1 MMFDV
6 NQEQSNGYTFLGL
19 FSGAGGLDLG
29 FSKAGFVHTES
40 SDILP
45 YAVETMRRNRP
56 EWDVRCQDVRDYTPS
71 FSRDLD
77 VLLAGFPCQGF
88 SLGGNR
94 DASDERNQLYRQV
107 VRIANIMQPR
117 VVVMEN
123 VLNLRTMIHPATGKP
138 FAQQIA
144 EEMAEIGYTTRFQFF
159 RVSGYGV
166 PQTRRR
172 FIFICYRGDT
182 LAHYAFPQP
191 TRETTIRNFIYDLGQ
206 DTAIQLPNHDPQ
218 WGFDSYVHTE
228 THRPF
233 DPAEEVVPVRFS
245 RTASEG
251 TPLRTF
257 DAPFPAVDTATVWG
271 WAQGNVKATRIDKQR
286 LAGDALFVRNPN
298 SQARL
303 WRVSASRLH
312 PFTAREYARLQT
324 FPDNWEFIGQN
335 KREVQLQIGN
345 AVPVVFAKRI
355 AMSVAEALEV
365 ADGRRERQRGM
376 VEMTLF
382 PIIST
387 PSPSGQKTVAN
398 GM

>member
-1 MMFDV
+1 MFDIR
-6 NQEQSNGYTFLGL
+6 QEESNGYTFLGL

-29 FSKAGFVHTES
+29 FSKAGFEHTES

-45 YAVETMRRNRP
+45 YAVETMRHNRP
-56 EWDVRCQDVRDYTPS
+56 GWEVLCEDVCDYTPG
-71 FSRDLD
+71 FRHGLD

-94 DASDERNQLYRQV
+94 DASDERNQLYKQV
-107 VRIANIMQPR
+107 VRIAALMQPR

-123 VLNLRTMIHPATGKP
+123 VLNLRTMLHPVTGKP

-144 EEMAEIGYTTRFQFF
+144 EEMAQIGYSTRFQFF

-172 FIFICYRGDT
+172 FIFIAYRGDS
-182 LAHYAFPQP
+182 LSHYAFPLPRRQ
-191 TRETTIRNFIYDLGQ
+191 TTIRNFIYDLGQ
-206 DTAIQLPNHDPQ
+206 DISISLPNHDPQ

-228 THRPF
+228 THEPF
-233 DPAEEVVPVRFS
+233 GDEEVIPVRFS

-251 TPLRTF
+251 TPIRTF
-257 DAPFPAVDTATVWG
+257 DEPFPAVDTATVWG
-271 WAQGNVKATRIDKQR
+271 WAQGHVTATRIEKNRVRD
-286 LAGDALFVRNPN
+286 DALFVRNPR

-303 WRVSASRLH
+303 WRISASRLR

-324 FPDNWEFIGQN
+324 FPDSWEFCGRN

-345 AVPVVFAKRI
+345 AVPVVFAKHI

-365 ADGRRERQRGM
+365 LDGKRVRQSET
-376 VEMTLF
+376 VEMALF
-382 PIIST
+382 
-387 PSPSGQKTVAN
+387 
-398 GM
+398 